1 MAMPYKF
8 MTAGESEVLTVNGG
22 PYFTDEMSADYGY
35 GAVYVEFF
43 SDAAGTVP
51 ATPTAGDVIAE
62 ASPMG
67 TLFMASGNVSKILAV
82 NAGSPPMYE
91 PPVFEGCAI
100 KGRLTFSGITGALTC
115 RATFWRS

>member
-1 MAMPYKF
+1 MPYKF
-8 MTAGESEVLTVNGG
+8 MTAGESEVLPVNGG
-22 PYFTDEMSADYGY
+22 PYYTDEMSADYGY

-43 SDAAGTVP
+43 SDAAGTIP

-67 TLFMASGNVSKILAV
+67 NLFMASGNVSKILAV

-91 PPVFEGCAI
+91 PPVFDGCAI
-100 KGRLTFSGITGALTC
+100 KGKLTFSGITGAATC
-115 RATFWRS
+115 RAIFWRS

>member
-8 MTAGESEVLTVNGG
+8 MTAGESEVLPVNGG
-22 PYFTDEMSADYGY
+22 PYFTEEMSADWAY

-51 ATPTAGDVIAE
+51 ATPTAGDVVAE

-100 KGRLTFSGITGALTC
+100 KGRLTFSGVTGALTC
-115 RATFWRS
+115 RAIFWRS

>member
-8 MTAGESEVLTVNGG
+8 MTADESEVLPVNGG
-22 PYFTDEMSADYGY
+22 PYFTEEMSADWAY

-43 SDAAGTVP
+43 SDAAGTIP

-67 TLFMASGNVSKILAV
+67 TLFMASGNVSKILAI

-100 KGRLTFSGITGALTC
+100 KGRLTFSGVTGALTC
-115 RATFWRS
+115 RAIFWRS

>member
-8 MTAGESEVLTVNGG
+8 MTADESEVLPVNGG
-22 PYFTDEMSADYGY
+22 PYYTDEMSADYGY

-67 TLFMASGNVSKILAV
+67 NLFMASGNVSKILAV

-100 KGRLTFSGITGALTC
+100 KGRLTFSGVTGALTC
-115 RATFWRS
+115 RAIFWRS

>member
-1 MAMPYKF
+1 MPYKF
-8 MTAGESEVLTVNGG
+8 MTAGESEVLPVNGG
-22 PYFTDEMSADYGY
+22 PYYTDEMSADYGY

-51 ATPTAGDVIAE
+51 ATPTAGDVIAD

-67 TLFMASGNVSKILAV
+67 NLFMASGNVSKILAV
-82 NAGSPPMYE
+82 NAGTAPMYE

-115 RATFWRS
+115 RAIFWRY

>member
-8 MTAGESEVLTVNGG
+8 MTATGDEVLPVNGG
-22 PYFTDEMSADYGY
+22 PYYTDEMSADWDYGS
-35 GAVYVEFF
+35 VYVEFF

-51 ATPTAGDVIAE
+51 ATPTAGDAVAE

-67 TLFMASGNVSKILAV
+67 TLFMASGNVSKILAI

-100 KGRLTFSGITGALTC
+100 KGRLTFSGVTGALTC
-115 RATFWRS
+115 RAIFWRS

>member
-1 MAMPYKF
+1 MPYKF
-8 MTAGESEVLTVNGG
+8 MTAGESEVLPVNGG
-22 PYFTDEMSADYGY
+22 PYYTDEMSADYGY

-100 KGRLTFSGITGALTC
+100 RGRLTFSGVTGALTC
-115 RATFWRS
+115 RAIFWRS

>member
-8 MTAGESEVLTVNGG
+8 MAAGESEVLPVNGG
-22 PYFTDEMSADYGY
+22 PYYTDEMSADYGY

-43 SDAAGTVP
+43 SDAAGLIPVS
-51 ATPTAGDVIAE
+51 PTAGDVIAE

-67 TLFMASGNVSKILAV
+67 NLFMASGNVSKILAV

-91 PPVFEGCAI
+91 PPTFGGCAI
-100 KGRLTFSGITGALTC
+100 KGRLTFSGVTGALTC
-115 RATFWRS
+115 RAIFWRS

>member
-8 MTAGESEVLTVNGG
+8 MTAGESEILPINGG
-22 PYFTDEMSADYGY
+22 PYFTDEMSADWAY

-67 TLFMASGNVSKILAV
+67 TLYMTAGNVSKILAV

-100 KGRLTFSGITGALTC
+100 KGRLTFSGITGAITC
-115 RATFWRS
+115 RAIFWRS

>member
-8 MTAGESEVLTVNGG
+8 MTADESEVLPVNGG
-22 PYFTDEMSADYGY
+22 PYFTEEMSADWAY

-51 ATPTAGDVIAE
+51 ATPTAGDVVAE

-67 TLFMASGNVSKILAV
+67 NLFMASGNVSRILAV
-82 NAGSPPMYE
+82 SAGSPPMYE

-100 KGRLTFSGITGALTC
+100 KGRLTFSGVTGALTC
-115 RATFWRS
+115 RAIFWRS

>member
-1 MAMPYKF
+1 MPYKF
-8 MTAGESEVLTVNGG
+8 MTAGESEVLPVNGG
-22 PYFTDEMSADYGY
+22 PYYTDEMSADYGY

-43 SDAAGTVP
+43 SDAAGTIP

-115 RATFWRS
+115 RAIFWRS

>member
-8 MTAGESEVLTVNGG
+8 MTAGESEVLPVNGG

-43 SDAAGTVP
+43 SDAAGTIP

-67 TLFMASGNVSKILAV
+67 MLFIASGNVSKILAV
-82 NAGSPPMYE
+82 NAGTQPMYE

-100 KGRLTFSGITGALTC
+100 KGRLTFSNVTGALTC
-115 RATFWRS
+115 RAIFWRS

>member
-8 MTAGESEVLTVNGG
+8 MTAGESEVLPVNGG
-22 PYFTDEMSADYGY
+22 PYYTDEMSADYGY

-67 TLFMASGNVSKILAV
+67 NLFMASGNVSKILAV

-115 RATFWRS
+115 RAIIWRS

>member
-8 MTAGESEVLTVNGG
+8 MTAEESEVLPVNGG
-22 PYFTDEMSADYGY
+22 PYYTDEMSADWAY

-51 ATPTAGDVIAE
+51 ATPTAGDVVAE

-100 KGRLTFSGITGALTC
+100 KGRLTFSGVTGALTC
-115 RATFWRS
+115 RAIFWRS

>member
-1 MAMPYKF
+1 MAMLYKF
-8 MTAGESEVLTVNGG
+8 MTAEESEVLPVNGG
-22 PYFTDEMSADYGY
+22 PYYTDEMSADYGY

-51 ATPTAGDVIAE
+51 ATPTAGDAVAE

-67 TLFMASGNVSKILAV
+67 VLYMMAGNVSKILAAS
-82 NAGSPPMYE
+82 AGTAPMYE

-115 RATFWRS
+115 RAIFWRP

>member
-8 MTAGESEVLTVNGG
+8 MTAGEYEVLPVNAG
-22 PYFTDEMSADYGY
+22 PYFTEEMSADYGY

-67 TLFMASGNVSKILAV
+67 NLFMASGNVSKILAV
-82 NAGSPPMYE
+82 NAGTAPMYE
-91 PPVFEGCAI
+91 PPTFYGCAI
-100 KGRLTFSGITGALTC
+100 KGKLTFSGITGAATC
-115 RATFWRS
+115 RAIFWRS

>member
-8 MTAGESEVLTVNGG
+8 MTAGESEVLHVNGG

-51 ATPTAGDVIAE
+51 ATPTAGDVVAE

-91 PPVFEGCAI
+91 PPTFEGCAI
-100 KGRLTFSGITGALTC
+100 KGRLTFSGVTGALTC
-115 RATFWRS
+115 RAIFWRS

>member
-1 MAMPYKF
+1 
-8 MTAGESEVLTVNGG
+8 MTADESEVLPVNGG

-43 SDAAGTVP
+43 SDAAGTIP

-67 TLFMASGNVSKILAV
+67 TLFMASGNVSKILAI

-100 KGRLTFSGITGALTC
+100 KGRLTFSGVTGALTC
-115 RATFWRS
+115 RAIFWRS